1 MNWKHEIVNRYGQGY
16 IFRQL
21 AEECAELA
29 HASLKLIRAQNNETP
44 VSVTEAKGRLIEEM
58 ADVLVMSGIVLDAVL
73 TAGDIR
79 QIEEMG
85 IAKEKRMQKRMLD
98 GNCCQN
104 P

>member
-1 MNWKHEIVNRYGQGY
+1 MNWKHKIVNRYGQEY

-29 HASLKLIRAQNNETP
+29 HASLKLIRAQNNETL